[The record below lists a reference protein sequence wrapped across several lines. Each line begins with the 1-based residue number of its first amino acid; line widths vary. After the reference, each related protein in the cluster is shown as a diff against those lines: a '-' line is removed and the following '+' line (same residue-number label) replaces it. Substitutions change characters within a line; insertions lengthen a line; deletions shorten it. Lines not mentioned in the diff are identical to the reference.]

1 MRTRVARRTYT
12 SACAPVMGSEGTFVA
27 FGIDPPVPGP
37 SEGEHM
43 RVKPTHLIWG
53 VGALMVVAILVYQAT
68 SNPPGKRVQ
77 DGDLI
82 TQTIS
87 TVEPNATATF
97 DITLQE
103 GGDAAHE
110 ADHVFK
116 SIDNMAAL
124 ASATFNTKT
133 LTLEVRYDSSQISE
147 AGVRQLLVTAGYVRV
162 SLADTVLATLTA
174 DGTSQELSV
183 ETGDVLYPALLGA
196 KAGIPLRIAFG
207 PGSGHLA
214 SIRIVELGIEQDL
227 SQGGA
232 TVVVENPQPGTYEI
246 ICADGY
252 ADGRLIIE

>member
-1 MRTRVARRTYT
+1 
-12 SACAPVMGSEGTFVA
+12 
-27 FGIDPPVPGP
+27 
-37 SEGEHM
+37 M
-43 RVKPTHLIWG
+43 RVKPKHLMWG
-53 VGALMVVAILVYQAT
+53 VGALMIVAILVYQAT

-116 SIDNMAAL
+116 SIDNMAAI

-133 LTLEVRYDSSQISE
+133 LALEVRYDSSQISE
-147 AGVRQLLVTAGYVRV
+147 AGVRQLLASAGYV
-162 SLADTVLATLTA
+162 SITLADAVPATLAA
-174 DGTSQELSV
+174 DGASQELSV
-183 ETGDVLYPALLGA
+183 ETGDVLYPPVVSA
-196 KAGIPLRIAFG
+196 KAGIPLKIAFG

-232 TVVVENPQPGTYEI
+232 TVVIQNPQPGTYEI
-246 ICADGY
+246 LCAKGY
-252 ADGRLIIE
+252 ADGRLIVE